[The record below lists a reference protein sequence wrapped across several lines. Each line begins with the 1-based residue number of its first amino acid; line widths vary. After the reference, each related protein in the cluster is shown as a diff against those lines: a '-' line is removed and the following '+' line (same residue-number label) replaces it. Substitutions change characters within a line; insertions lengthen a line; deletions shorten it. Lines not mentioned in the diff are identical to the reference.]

1 MKKYLLL
8 IILSLLLTLTACNK
22 TDDEIPN
29 IPENIRLENNQVLF
43 DIEGNYDTFEFLVN
57 DKLFE
62 TTNNSYELNEE
73 GSYEIKIRTI
83 LNDKHTPYSK
93 YIRLNYKKTF
103 NSAYSI
109 IDKREYDENSD
120 AIFYIETNGGTI
132 TQINGNEIDINDF
145 NIEDN
150 KIIIKKEYINKQ
162 FEGSRNSLILSYVV
176 KGDATNYIGNV
187 TISK

>member
-8 IILSLLLTLTACNK
+8 IILSFFLTLNACNK
-22 TDDEIPN
+22 EEEQTPY
-29 IPENIRLENNQVLF
+29 IPENIRLEDNKVLF
-43 DIEGNYDTFEFLVN
+43 DIKGNYDTFEILVN

-62 TTNNSYELNEE
+62 TTNNSYELDEE

-93 YIRLNYKKTF
+93 YVRFNYKKTF

-132 TQINGNEIDINDF
+132 TQINGNEIAINDF
-145 NIEDN
+145 KIEDN
-150 KIIIKKEYINKQ
+150 RITIKKEYINKQ

-176 KGDATNYIGNV
+176 KGDDTNYIGNV